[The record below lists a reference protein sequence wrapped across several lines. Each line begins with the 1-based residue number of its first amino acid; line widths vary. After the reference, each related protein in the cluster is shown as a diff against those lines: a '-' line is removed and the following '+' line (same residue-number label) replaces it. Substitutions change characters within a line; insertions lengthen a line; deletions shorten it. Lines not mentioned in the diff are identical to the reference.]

1 MKQEPT
7 QIRDPIH
14 GYIYASELEQELLD
28 SEVFQRLRRIRQL
41 ACAHLI
47 YPGAHHTRFEHC
59 IGTMHLAKIASTH
72 LHSQGKMN
80 REQCVQLNAA
90 ALLHDIGHGPFSHL
104 FEEVLAEKGITHE
117 NITTRIIRET
127 EISDILKKYGIN
139 TNKFS
144 ELCVG
149 LSNNHPRFMNDI
161 IAGFLSVDT
170 MDYLLRDSYFSGV
183 EYGKVDVHRIINAY
197 EISKESI
204 AINRDSLYALEALM
218 LARYEMF
225 RAVYFHKSV
234 RACAIMLTKAM
245 TLSDETL
252 HFSNLKDLKN
262 YLNLTDESTINKI
275 INSKSN
281 NENIKFAKE
290 LVNDYLKRRML
301 KLVFEKEVLRTD
313 QFIGK
318 IFSQSKFRS
327 NVSEEISK
335 KSKVPEKY
343 IFIDVSTATSVP
355 TTSSKK
361 TLSEIT
367 IISKTAKKKTVQKIK
382 AGELPLMNSIL
393 GYMDIIRIYTTDKY
407 KEKVSQAVNTI
418 FEKESR

>member
-1 MKQEPT
+1 
-7 QIRDPIH
+7 
-14 GYIYASELEQELLD
+14 
-28 SEVFQRLRRIRQL
+28 
-41 ACAHLI
+41 
-47 YPGAHHTRFEHC
+47 
-59 IGTMHLAKIASTH
+59 
-72 LHSQGKMN
+72 MN
-80 REQCVQLNAA
+80 KEQCVQLNAA

-290 LVNDYLKRRML
+290 LVNDYLKRKML

-367 IISKTAKKKTVQKIK
+367 IISKTAKKKTVQKIR

-393 GYMDIIRIYTTDKY
+393 GYMDIIRIYTTGKY